1 MGRKSRRGKG
11 SSRHARAKQT
21 PRALPRDAAA
31 FFGAETVEGP
41 SWDFG
46 RPYILRRV
54 GAAGAQKNYVCPGCN
69 GTIFAGMAH
78 IVAWPQE
85 GGGRVEE
92 RRHWHTRCW
101 ERR

>member
-11 SSRHARAKQT
+11 SSRHARAQQT

-46 RPYILRRV
+46 RPDILRRV
-54 GAAGAQKNYVCPGCN
+54 GAAGA
-69 GTIFAGMAH
+69 
-78 IVAWPQE
+78 PQN
-85 GGGRVEE
+85 
-92 RRHWHTRCW
+92 
-101 ERR
+101 